1 MTAYVWLGI
10 IILLTIIELMTVN
23 LTTIW
28 FVVSAIVSLCVSL
41 TSENFALQFG
51 IFVVLGIIL
60 LITTRPLLQKFL
72 GPNHVKTNIDR
83 IIGMEGIVTEEIT
96 KKKLGEVKV
105 DGKSWSAYAEHKI
118 KVGCT
123 VKVLSIDGAKI
134 KVEEMEE

>member
-10 IILLTIIELMTVN
+10 IILLTIIELLTVN

-28 FVVSAIVSLCVSL
+28 FVISAIISLFLSL

-51 IFVVLGIIL
+51 VFVILGIIL
-60 LITTRPLLQKFL
+60 LITTRPFLQKIL
-72 GPNHVKTNIDR
+72 GQKHEKTNIDR

-105 DGKSWSAYAEHKI
+105 DGKKWSAYAANKI